1 MLGNGA
7 DGARDGDGGWR
18 GETAPLHGHG
28 ARKLLSQL
36 DEAGGSVGALHRAE
50 L

>member
-1 MLGNGA
+1 MLGNGV
-7 DGARDGDGGWR
+7 DGARDGEGGWQ
-18 GETAPLHGHG
+18 GEMAPLHGHG

-36 DEAGGSVGALHRAE
+36 DEPSGSVSALHRAE